1 MAPEKKWRV
10 IANGFQTKEP
20 ETLFESKKIFA
31 ASGFKDMFDRHDD
44 GCDDKA
50 WMLWDFK
57 VTTNISTYLYNLC
70 AGDYEVIENK
80 RDD

>member
-1 MAPEKKWRV
+1 
-10 IANGFQTKEP
+10 
-20 ETLFESKKIFA
+20 
-31 ASGFKDMFDRHDD
+31 MFDRHDD

-70 AGDYEVIENK
+70 AGEYEVIENK